1 MSTPEHHKFM
11 QQVRQ
16 DKVQRKKLGIQE
28 RMAEGRAANL
38 ANRILARFT
47 ALSFNK
53 WDANT
58 IVFTATVTDFSRC
71 RKKSDNA
78 ARLRMKKQHGN
89 KKRARSGGGGR
100 GGE

>member
-38 ANRILARFT
+38 A
-47 ALSFNK
+47 
-53 WDANT
+53 
-58 IVFTATVTDFSRC
+58 
-71 RKKSDNA
+71 RKSGKGY
-78 ARLRMKKQHGN
+78 KK
-89 KKRARSGGGGR
+89 
-100 GGE
+100 